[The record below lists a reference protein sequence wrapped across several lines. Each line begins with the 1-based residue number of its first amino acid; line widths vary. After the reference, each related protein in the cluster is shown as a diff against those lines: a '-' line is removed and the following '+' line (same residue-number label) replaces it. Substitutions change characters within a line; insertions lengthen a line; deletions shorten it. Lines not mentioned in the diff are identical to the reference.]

1 MIDPFASALGFVI
14 AAALIVLLA
23 VLAGL
28 QESEPVVE
36 ADPSRGLLP
45 RDAYTPGQP
54 G

>member
-14 AAALIVLLA
+14 AAALLVLLG
-23 VLAGL
+23 VLAG
-28 QESEPVVE
+28 EPVTTPE
-36 ADPSRGLLP
+36 AEPDGSRGLLP